1 MHTFAYHRPATT
13 KQAAALLA
21 KKDTKAL
28 AGGQTLL
35 PALKLRLASIG
46 NVVDL
51 GAIKGLDGIALK
63 GKNLVIG
70 AMARHASVATSSVI
84 KKAIPAL
91 AKLAEAI
98 GDPHVRNM
106 GTIGGSLANNDPSAD
121 YPAAVLA
128 LNATVVTNKRKIPAD
143 KFFKG
148 LFETALGKGEFIVQ
162 VIFPLPKRAAYA
174 KFPNPASRF
183 AMVGVFV
190 ADHGKDVRVAVTG
203 ASEDGVFRAKDME
216 GALKKKFSAAS
227 LDAIRVPSKGILSDI
242 HADRD
247 YRAHLVGV
255 MAKRAVAAA
264 GG

>member
-1 MHTFAYHRPATT
+1 MQSFSYHRPATT
-13 KQAAALLA
+13 RQATSLLA
-21 KKDTKAL
+21 AKNTKAI
-28 AGGQTLL
+28 AGGHTLL
-35 PALKLRLASIG
+35 PALKLRLTSVA
-46 NVVDL
+46 NLVDL
-51 GAIKGLDGIALK
+51 GAIKGLDAIEAK
-63 GKNLVIG
+63 GRTLLIG
-70 AMARHASVATSSVI
+70 ATAKHAAVASSSAV
-84 KKAIPAL
+84 KKALPAL
-91 AKLAEAI
+91 ARLAESI
-98 GDPHVRNM
+98 GDPHVRNA

-148 LFETALGKGEFIVQ
+148 LFETALGRGEFIMG

-190 ADHGKDVRVAVTG
+190 ADFGKDLRVAVTG
-203 ASEDGVFRAKDME
+203 ASEDGVYRAKDME
-216 GALKKKFSAAS
+216 AALKKNFAAS
-227 LDAIRVPSKGILSDI
+227 SLDNIKVPPKGMMSDI
-242 HADRD
+242 HADAA

-264 GG
+264 GK